1 MFPTDKFI
9 EISFQAHSEEYSAMV
24 REIDGN
30 EKVSEWMERNKVSGG
45 GCCDPIS
52 PLPELDHRVIQPD
65 LLVQVKLNQL
75 VLSYM
80 TTLCNMVNRG
90 SEKMRA
96 RIEMY

>member
-1 MFPTDKFI
+1 
-9 EISFQAHSEEYSAMV
+9 MV

-75 VLSYM
+75 VLSYIISQ
-80 TTLCNMVNRG
+80 CNVVNRG
-90 SEKMRA
+90 SEQKESENRDVLDA
-96 RIEMY
+96 FYLVQIYGSSKVAAI